1 MSIKAI
7 SVHGHFYQPPREDP
21 MTGLIPDEPG
31 AAPYR
36 NWNERI
42 HAECYRPNAELGNFK
57 RLSFNIGP
65 TLINWMESYD
75 PATYKSIL
83 KQDRSNYRR
92 YGVGNAI
99 AQAYN
104 HTILPLA
111 SSTDKSIQ
119 IAWGIADF
127 KHRFKRAPKG
137 MWLPETAVDYETL
150 SILAQQ
156 GIEFTILAPWQADA
170 DPTDLT
176 EPYRVLL
183 PGGNSIAIF
192 FFQGDL
198 SARISFEPSATT
210 NADFFSQFELLTRY
224 QHPKEMRGEPQL
236 LLLATD
242 GELYGHH
249 QPFRERFLSHL
260 LDGASSKSEIT
271 PIFLAL
277 WLENYRPQKTIRI
290 RDNTSW
296 SCHHG
301 VQRWMGDCS
310 CTPINASWKAEL
322 RSAIDRLAAELDK
335 IYFDVVYPLI
345 PKPRVMRQEYI
356 RVMLGEMSADHL
368 INEMAGRDLRED
380 QILQVKL
387 LLESQRER
395 QRMFTSCGW
404 FFEDFDRIEPKNILA
419 YAAQAVRL
427 VRNATGDDLSSQ
439 AISLFKRVVSPITG
453 MRADEVFENHLHRSW
468 TSNSTLR

>member
-7 SVHGHFYQPPREDP
+7 CVHGHFYQPPREDP
-21 MTGLIPDEPG
+21 ITGLISDEPG

-57 RLSFNIGP
+57 RISFNIGP
-65 TLINWMESYD
+65 TLFNWMKSYD
-75 PATYKSIL
+75 PATYQSIL
-83 KQDRSNYRR
+83 RQDRSNFRR

-119 IAWGIADF
+119 IAWGKADF
-127 KHRFKRAPKG
+127 EHRFKRAPKG
-137 MWLPETAVDYETL
+137 MWLPETAVDIETL

-156 GIEFTILAPWQADA
+156 GIEFTILAPWQAEA
-170 DPTDLT
+170 DLTDLA

-183 PGGNSIAIF
+183 PGGNSITVF

-210 NADFFSQFELLTRY
+210 NADIFSQFELLTRY
-224 QHPKEMRGEPQL
+224 QHQKMISGEPQL

-260 LDGASSKSEIT
+260 LDGASSKSEIIPT
-271 PIFLAL
+271 FLAL
-277 WLENYRPQKTIRI
+277 WLEQNKPLKSIRI
-290 RDNTSW
+290 RENTSW
-296 SCHHG
+296 SCPHG
-301 VQRWMGDCS
+301 VQRWIGDCS
-310 CTPINASWKAEL
+310 CNPSQASWKAAL
-322 RSAIDRLAAELDK
+322 RGAIDCLAAELNK

-356 RVMLGEMSADHL
+356 RVMLGEMRSEQL

-387 LLESQRER
+387 LLEAQRER

-427 VRNATGDDLSSQ
+427 VRIATGDDLSSQ

-453 MRADEVFENHLHRSW
+453 LRADEVFEHHLNRIWSW
-468 TSNSTLR
+468 DSRFR